1 MASVMPLSWPGD
13 LASITTSGIPLT
25 NNVTSGRM
33 FGARPG
39 VATANC
45 DTARKSLASQSSQSM

>member
-1 MASVMPLSWPGD
+1 MASVMPLSWPGG

-25 NNVTSGRM
+25 KSVTSGRM

-39 VATANC
+39 VATVNC
-45 DTARKSLASQSSQSM
+45 DTARKSLASQSSQST